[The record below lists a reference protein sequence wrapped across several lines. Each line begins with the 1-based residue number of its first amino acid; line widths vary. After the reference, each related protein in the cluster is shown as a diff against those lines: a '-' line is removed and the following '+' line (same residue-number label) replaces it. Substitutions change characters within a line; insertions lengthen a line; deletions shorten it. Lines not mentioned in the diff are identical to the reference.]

1 MEGFTPLVE
10 ELGSEEA
17 YSIMDEVYEILIHK
31 VHDYEGTVNEMTG
44 DGIMALFGAP
54 IALED
59 ASQRAIRSA
68 IAVHREMAK
77 FSATIKQEKDTKI
90 SLRMRVGIHTGTV
103 IVGTLGNNLRV
114 EFKAVGDTVNVA
126 SRMEKLAEPGTIYVS
141 EDTFKLTEGFFRFEA
156 IGEKE
161 IKGKTER
168 VKIYRVIGPSTSR
181 TRFDVSADRGLTPF
195 IGRRRELE
203 LLLDSFERVKAG
215 RGQAVSLVA
224 EAGLGKSRLLYE
236 FRKAVSN
243 EDVTFLEGR
252 CLSYSRSVAF
262 YSIIDILKANFDIRQ
277 EDRDSEIKEK
287 IKKGINI
294 VKADVDSTLPY
305 LLELFSVKKSG
316 IDKFSLSPEGKKD
329 QIIEAVKRIT
339 LKGSEIRPLI
349 LSYEDLHWIDKSSED
364 LLKHIL
370 ESIPGARILMIF
382 TYRPEFVH
390 TWGSKSYHSQVTL
403 NRLSNRES
411 LAMITNLL
419 GTEEID
425 RHLEEMMLEKTE
437 GIPFFIEEF
446 IKSLKDLNI
455 IETKKG
461 KYYLIKDIQEVSLP
475 STIQDIIMARV
486 DSLPEGAKELLQTG
500 SVIER
505 EFSHKLIKRVTSLS
519 QEELLSYLSALKDA
533 ELLYERGIYPESTY
547 IFKHALTREVVYDSI
562 LTKRKKKLHKEIGDA
577 IEDLYKNNL
586 IEHYEVLAEHY
597 ITSEDNE
604 KGAEY
609 SRLAA
614 KKAVKTASFI
624 DAVAYGEKR
633 ISCLEKLPASADAQK
648 KIIDARAGLGLFYIN
663 MNYHLKAK
671 ETVGP
676 IVELA
681 MKHDLKRRLS
691 QIYTIIG
698 SYCYMIEE
706 DYPKAFK
713 YLEDARNI
721 AEKQNDNLTLWM
733 ANYWLGF
740 WLTHKCEYEKALY
753 FMGKAMEINVATNTL
768 WGISVM
774 KSIMSYW
781 IYAVQ
786 GRIDFAYQFSNEAL
800 QLAEESGD
808 IFSKAYA
815 YCHHGYSSYFKGFLD
830 EAEENLLK
838 ATELFERINYF
849 FLMSLAQRC
858 LGDTYFD
865 MEKYQKSQ
873 DAYDKAVS
881 LSKRDKIMPSFT
893 NLCKI
898 SSTRIRVMNNERNF
912 DLDSLY
918 GYVNGN
924 NLKPIE
930 GCMIRRI
937 GRIILNI
944 DDKHIN
950 DAEDW
955 IKKAIEADKKNATM
969 WSLGRDYAFY
979 AELLGRK
986 GDQAKAEATLK
997 KAIKIYKECGADGW
1011 VEKYEKELTTS
1022 F

>member
-1 MEGFTPLVE
+1 
-10 ELGSEEA
+10 
-17 YSIMDEVYEILIHK
+17 
-31 VHDYEGTVNEMTG
+31 
-44 DGIMALFGAP
+44 
-54 IALED
+54 
-59 ASQRAIRSA
+59 
-68 IAVHREMAK
+68 
-77 FSATIKQEKDTKI
+77 
-90 SLRMRVGIHTGTV
+90 
-103 IVGTLGNNLRV
+103 
-114 EFKAVGDTVNVA
+114 
-126 SRMEKLAEPGTIYVS
+126 
-141 EDTFKLTEGFFRFEA
+141 
-156 IGEKE
+156 
-161 IKGKTER
+161 
-168 VKIYRVIGPSTSR
+168 
-181 TRFDVSADRGLTPF
+181 
-195 IGRRRELE
+195 LE
-203 LLLDSFERVKAG
+203 LLLDSLERVKSG

-236 FRKAVSN
+236 FRKAVSS

-252 CLSYSRSVAF
+252 CLSYSRGVAF

-277 EDRDSEIKEK
+277 EDRDLEIKEK

-316 IDKFSLSPEGKKD
+316 IDKFSLSPTGKKD

-390 TWGSKSYHSQVTL
+390 TWGSKSYHSQLTL

-419 GTEEID
+419 GTEKID
-425 RHLEEMMLEKTE
+425 RHLEDMMLEKTE

-455 IETKKG
+455 IETKNG
-461 KYYLIKDIQEVSLP
+461 KYYLAKDIQEVSLP
-475 STIQDIIMARV
+475 STIQDVIMARV
-486 DSLPEGAKELLQTG
+486 DFLPEGAKELLQTG

-505 EFSHKLIKRVTSLS
+505 EFSYKLIKRVTSLS
-519 QEELLSYLSALKDA
+519 QEELLSHLSALKDA

-562 LTKRKKKLHKEIGDA
+562 LTKRKKKLHREIGGA

-597 ITSEDNE
+597 ITSAYYE

-614 KKAVKTASFI
+614 KKAVKTVSFI
-624 DAVAYGEKR
+624 DAFAYGEKR
-633 ISCLEKLPASADAQK
+633 ISCLEKLPVSADVQK
-648 KIIDARAGLGLFYIN
+648 KIIDARAGLGLSYIN
-663 MNYHLKAK
+663 MNFHHEAK
-671 ETVGP
+671 EAVEP
-676 IVELA
+676 IAQLTLEYDN
-681 MKHDLKRRLS
+681 KKRLS
-691 QIYTIIG
+691 QIYIILG
-698 SYCYMIEE
+698 AYSFMVEE
-706 DYPKAFK
+706 DYPKALM
-713 YLEDARNI
+713 YLEDARI
-721 AEKQNDNLTLWM
+721 ITEELNDNLSFAM
-733 ANYWLGF
+733 ANYWLGLCF
-740 WLTHKCEYEKALY
+740 AQKCEFKKALH
-753 FMGKAMEINVATNTL
+753 FMGKSLGPSVATNTL
-768 WGISVM
+768 WGISVV
-774 KSIMSYW
+774 KSVMSLW
-781 IYAVQ
+781 IYGFQ
-786 GRIDFAYQFSNEAL
+786 GRIDLAYQTSTEAL

-808 IFSKAYA
+808 IYSKAFAHCY
-815 YCHHGYSSYFKGFLD
+815 YGRSSYFKGFLD
-830 EAEENLLK
+830 KAEEHFLK
-838 ATELFERINYF
+838 ATELLERINYF
-849 FLMSLAQRC
+849 LVMSFAQRG

-865 MEKYQKSQ
+865 MGKYQKSQ
-873 DAYDKAVS
+873 DAYKKAVS
-881 LSKRDKIMPSFT
+881 LSKRARNQPSFS

-898 SSTRIRVMNNERNF
+898 SLARIKVMNNEMDF
-912 DLDSLY
+912 DLESLY
-918 GYVNGN
+918 GYVNEN
-924 NLKPIE
+924 NVKLIE
-930 GCMIRRI
+930 GSMIRRI
-937 GRIILNI
+937 GRIILHI

-955 IKKAIEADKKNATM
+955 IKKAIEADKKNGTM

-986 GDQAKAEATLK
+986 GDHTKAEAALQ

-1011 VEKYEKELTTS
+1011 VEKYEKELTTI